1 MKRNRIQLDPVAAD
15 AGASA
20 ASSAAL
26 APLTDP
32 ARFLNRDFE
41 WLEFNR
47 RVLDMSGDAGVP
59 LLERVRFLCIFSS
72 NLDEFFMKRVGS
84 LRHQIEEGLTGPVV
98 EALTPA
104 QQFAG
109 IRERVM
115 IMAKAQANMLKTDL
129 YRPTVIIQ
137 ITTSSSKF

>member
-1 MKRNRIQLDPVAAD
+1 MKRNRIQRDPVAAD
-15 AGASA
+15 AGSA
-20 ASSAAL
+20 TTNSTTL
-26 APLTDP
+26 TPLTDP

-59 LLERVRFLCIFSS
+59 LLERVRFLSIFSS

-84 LRHQIEEGLTGPVV
+84 LRHQIEEGLPGPVV

-115 IMAKAQANMLKTDL
+115 IMATAQANMLKMDL
-129 YRPTVIIQ
+129 YPALRTQNIERY
-137 ITTSSSKF
+137 